1 MTNLVARIL
10 SGQSLDSSES
20 PDSGESGNPRVHPL
34 FAAYPVAS
42 LLYGDDGV
50 IVTANAAALTL
61 FRCGTAQLTGVQL
74 GVFLPELR
82 DAHVVTQGVTFG
94 RVAVRRPDGNNFV
107 ARVHFVPT
115 GSSHGLSLATIEDLS
130 EYEQEI
136 ADSKKEL
143 ESFMSAAGH
152 DLRGPLRILKGFT
165 DALEDECAETINDE
179 GKNFLKEIVRAA
191 DRMEG
196 LIDALLALSRAGRAD
211 MNCENLDLSML
222 ADMALYDLRHAKN
235 SRPVEVDVQQG
246 LTGWGDVRL
255 MMVVLRTLL
264 SNAWKYTGRA
274 DKPLVRFYSE
284 ERNGQVWLCVS
295 DNGAGFDMKH
305 AERLF
310 QPFTRLHRNDEF
322 PGHGLGLATVRRI
335 VRRHGGDIE
344 AEAAVNKGATF
355 RFWLK
360 APPSN

>member
-10 SGQSLDSSES
+10 SGQSLDSGET
-20 PDSGESGNPRVHPL
+20 PDSGESWVRSLHPI
-34 FAAYPVAS
+34 FGAYPVAS
-42 LLYGDDGV
+42 LLYGADGA
-50 IVTANAAALTL
+50 IVAANPAALAL
-61 FRCGTAQLTGVQL
+61 FRCGTAQLNGVAL
-74 GVFLPELR
+74 GAFLPELR
-82 DAHVVTQGVTFG
+82 DAHVITQGVTFK

-115 GSSHGLSLATIEDLS
+115 GSAQGLSLATIEDLS

-165 DALEDECAETINDE
+165 DALEDECAEAINDE
-179 GKNFLKEIVRAA
+179 GRNFLKEIVRAA

-196 LIDALLALSRAGRAD
+196 LIDGLLALSRAGRAD

-235 SRPVEVDVQQG
+235 SRPVEVEVQQG

-264 SNAWKYTGRA
+264 GNAWKYTGRA
-274 DKPLVRFYSE
+274 ASPAVRFYSE
-284 ERNGQVWLCVS
+284 ERDGRNWLCVS
-295 DNGAGFDMKH
+295 DNGAGFDMQH

-310 QPFTRLHRNDEF
+310 QPFTRLHRHDEF

-344 AEAAVNKGATF
+344 AEATVNQGATF
-355 RFWLK
+355 RFWL
-360 APPSN
+360 APPPSD